1 MLRDE
6 LPNLFRLYI
15 NPYVVQACFCL
26 ERYVQTTWTAAGPK
40 SDYQTFLAN
49 GFDEALGGAIK
60 LARYDRSL
68 ASAPSL
74 GLIIDPAGRLG
85 PFASARAADGA
96 VVEFLP
102 GLVVIGR
109 EGMVGSALRS
119 DSPTVGIASPAS
131 DPRAFLPSPGTPGE
145 GQGEGLLLTRGKDGQ
160 DPKSPHPNPL
170 PEYREREQSADL
182 SRFGFIALVP
192 DADGGLGGIEEDLG
206 QLLQSIAPP
215 PLIIT
220 CVSRS
225 SLAALRRGGAG
236 IARELVPDIVVFDDS
251 FTDRQVPFGAF
262 TARQSLYEHWNR
274 PGKTTFH
281 STTYQPNTVSTL
293 HFMRCLE
300 SADPAFHT
308 SVARDLR
315 RIDQDPHFRGELFRR
330 LYSRSLYNATRA
342 VGFDVGDVKASGDFV
357 YAGDRKV
364 FDGVSGVACSV
375 RGHNPAGYT
384 LELDRLAGLRD
395 PAGELTARLR
405 QLTGLENCL
414 PAVSGA
420 TAVENALKLALVAQ
434 SPKRHVLA
442 LKSGF
447 GGKTL
452 FALTATWKSVYKEH
466 IDPLYGDVSHVDP
479 FAPDAA
485 ERIEAV
491 LRQHSVAVVHLELV
505 QGVGG
510 VRQVPEAVVRLLD
523 AGRQRWGYL
532 LLVDEVQ
539 TGMYRTGPFTRCSAL
554 GLKPDLLV
562 VGKGISDMMF
572 PFAVLMY
579 SAAVRTVLDAAGSDL
594 PDAIRDRYG
603 YEFGYKTALNVLWQA
618 DELHLAQRVTETGQL
633 FARLLCDG
641 LATCTAVREVR
652 VFGLLIGIELDA
664 SRLPQRWLRKRLF
677 QFYVLGMLRHERCP
691 VLVGF
696 CQYEPNV
703 LKITPPLNVET
714 QVVRDVCATIVEVIK
729 QPFHRLAA
737 AAAMNLVRLKL
748 SKRRPKHDNDGYIAN
763 PRSPAG
769 PHLPAHEPVA
779 R

>member
-1 MLRDE
+1 
-6 LPNLFRLYI
+6 
-15 NPYVVQACFCL
+15 V
-26 ERYVQTTWTAAGPK
+26 
-40 SDYQTFLAN
+40 
-49 GFDEALGGAIK
+49 
-60 LARYDRSL
+60 
-68 ASAPSL
+68 
-74 GLIIDPAGRLG
+74 
-85 PFASARAADGA
+85 
-96 VVEFLP
+96 
-102 GLVVIGR
+102 
-109 EGMVGSALRS
+109 
-119 DSPTVGIASPAS
+119 
-131 DPRAFLPSPGTPGE
+131 AFLPSPRTPGE
-145 GQGEGLLLTRGKDGQ
+145 GQGEGLLLTRGKNNQ
-160 DPKSPHPNPL
+160 DQKSPQPSPL
-170 PEYREREQSADL
+170 PEYRERENSADL
-182 SRFGFIALVP
+182 SRFGFIALIP
-192 DADGGLGGIEEDLG
+192 DADGGLGGIDDHLRR
-206 QLLQSIAPP
+206 LLKSKGPA

-220 CVSRS
+220 CLSRS
-225 SLAALRRGGAG
+225 SLAALRREGAG

-251 FTDRQVPFGAF
+251 FTDRHVPFGAF
-262 TARQSLYEHWNR
+262 TARRALYEHWNR

-300 SADPAFHT
+300 SADRAFHA
-308 SVARDLR
+308 SVAGDLR
-315 RIDQDPHFRGELFRR
+315 RIELDPAFRSELFRR
-330 LYSRSLYNATRA
+330 LYSRSPYNATRA
-342 VGFDVGDVKASGDFV
+342 AGFDVGDVKASGDFV
-357 YAGDRKV
+357 YTGGRKV

-375 RGHNPAGYT
+375 RGHNPAGYAR
-384 LELDRLAGLRD
+384 EIDRLANLQD

-405 QLTGLENCL
+405 GLTGLENSL

-420 TAVENALKLALVAQ
+420 TGVENGLKLALVAQ
-434 SPKRHVLA
+434 FPRRHVLA

-466 IDPLYGDVSHVDP
+466 VNPLYSDVSHVDP

-491 LRQHSVAVVHLELV
+491 LRGKSVAVVHLELV

-510 VRQVPEAVVRLLD
+510 VREVPEAVVRLLD

-539 TGMYRTGPFTRCSAL
+539 TGMYRTGPFTRCSTL

-579 SAAVRTVLDAAGSDL
+579 SDAVRAALDFAGSDL
-594 PDAIRDRYG
+594 PDAIRERYG

-618 DELHLAQRVTETGQL
+618 EELRLAERVTQTGEL
-633 FARLLCDG
+633 FARLLSEG
-641 LATCTAVREVR
+641 LTSCKAVREVR
-652 VFGLLIGIELDA
+652 GFGLLIGVELDA

-703 LKITPPLNVET
+703 LKITPPLNVEP
-714 QVVRDVCATIVEVIK
+714 QVVREVCATIVEVIK

-737 AAAMNLVRLKL
+737 AAAVNLIKLKL
-748 SKRRPKHDNDGYIAN
+748 SKRRPRHDNDGYAASSG
-763 PRSPAG
+763 SPTG
-769 PHLPAHEPVA
+769 PLVPAHEPVA